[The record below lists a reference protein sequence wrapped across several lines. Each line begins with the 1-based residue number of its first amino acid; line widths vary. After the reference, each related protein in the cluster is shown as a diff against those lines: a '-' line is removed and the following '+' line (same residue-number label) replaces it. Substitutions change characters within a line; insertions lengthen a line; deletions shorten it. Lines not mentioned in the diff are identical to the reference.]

1 MINIPNS
8 LKQACNSDKLTYRE
22 YVVLSGTTTQID
34 VMIEMYATAYKD
46 THFIGSF
53 NMKYIKFTT
62 SNDVKYR
69 NKELTLY
76 KEINGE
82 SFKVGNFIVTEIK
95 DNDSNE
101 EVTVTAYDYGLKFA
115 QPYVTRLD
123 YASGNVTLK
132 DVLDEI
138 CNNVGV
144 QLVNTTLTNGDF
156 IVDSNQF
163 VNNEMFGDVIS
174 AIAFISG
181 NFATITNEDK
191 LELIFTKETDEII
204 EDYVELEDKRD
215 TRPITS
221 LSIGTSQV
229 QGQNAVIKDEALIEQ
244 YGEHWLE
251 INDVPFAYTLEKRE
265 QLKQAIFDKVK
276 GFGYSSFKSE
286 YAFKPYLTLGDLI
299 QFRNKE
305 GQLVNSIVL
314 KITSKYD
321 SITLEAPS
329 VTDATVKYENPKSAY
344 DVAKR
349 AEVIANQN
357 TGEIRSITTTISN
370 DLYTKIETNELVQ
383 NSVDGLVNTIS
394 VAGGNNYVKD
404 SMGVLNDGSW
414 TNISSVTDT
423 FTRQNAV
430 GQSAIM
436 LQNTTSTDEEDNSIK
451 QEILC
456 KNGIYTISF
465 EYLKLLELTIC
476 KIIIN
481 DVEYYLEEYNS
492 LTQFSQTINVSSGK
506 VRIEFI
512 SDEDNSC
519 YIVDLMMNDG
529 EEVLNWS
536 QNANETITDTVKIGK
551 GIEVASNNTNTIAR
565 IDSDGSRV
573 LNKTTGEV
581 VREDTDKG
589 TVTNQFESRSTSK
602 VNGLLVLK
610 SGNQVWLSGV

>member
-95 DNDSNE
+95 DNDSTE
-101 EVTVTAYDYGLKFA
+101 EVKVTAYDYGLKFA
-115 QPYVTRLD
+115 QPYVTGLD

-144 QLVNTTLTNGDF
+144 ELVNTNLTNGDF

-163 VNNEMFGDVIS
+163 VNGEMFGDVIS

-181 NFATITNEDK
+181 NFATITNDDK

-229 QGQNAVIKDEALIEQ
+229 QGQNAVIKDEFLIEQ

-329 VTDATVKYENPKSAY
+329 VTDATVEYENPKDAY

-349 AEVIANQN
+349 AEIIANQSSA
-357 TGEIRSITTTISN
+357 EITSITTTITN
-370 DLYTKIETNELVQ
+370 DIYTKTQTNELVQ
-383 NSVDGLVNTIS
+383 NSVDGLVNAIS
-394 VAGGNNYVKD
+394 VAGGNNYIKD
-404 SMGVLNDGSW
+404 SMGILNDGSW
-414 TNISSVTDT
+414 TNIASVTDT

-436 LQNTTSTDEEDNSIK
+436 LQDTTSSEEKSIK

-465 EYLKLLELTIC
+465 EYLKLLELAIC

-551 GIEVASNNTNTIAR
+551 GIEVASNTTNTIAR